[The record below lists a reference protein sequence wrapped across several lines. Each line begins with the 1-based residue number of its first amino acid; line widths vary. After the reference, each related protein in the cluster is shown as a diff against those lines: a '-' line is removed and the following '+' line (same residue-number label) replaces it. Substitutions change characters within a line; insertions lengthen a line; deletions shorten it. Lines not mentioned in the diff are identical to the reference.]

1 MSSRISRLDF
11 GITPSHAGEVLDV
24 GVNSLPLAPTAAGS
38 SLFGH
43 LRYKLL
49 SDERLARCL
58 QAGESDALTTLFER
72 HSPLLFA
79 IARRVLR
86 NEAEAED
93 AVQQIF
99 IDVFRSIEQ
108 FDPGKG
114 EFKTWLLMFA
124 YHRSFDR
131 RRHLSATGFFCTDS
145 LEENFIDSLSESLR
159 LTAYSSIEA
168 GILIREV
175 LGQIELRQRRTIE
188 LVYYEGLTAEE
199 VAVRTG
205 ETVRVVRHN
214 LYRGLEKLRKV
225 LFKERIA
232 ETPALKSKGGP
243 R

>member
-24 GVNSLPLAPTAAGS
+24 GVNSLPVAPTSAGS
-38 SLFGH
+38 LLLGH

-131 RRHLSATGFFCTDS
+131 RRHLSAIGFFSTDS
-145 LEENFIDSLSESLR
+145 LEESFIDSLSESLR
-159 LTAYSSIEA
+159 LTAYPSIEA
-168 GILIREV
+168 GILIQEV

-199 VAVRTG
+199 VAARTG

-225 LFKERIA
+225 LFKERSA
-232 ETPALKSKGGP
+232 EASALRPKEGP

>member
-1 MSSRISRLDF
+1 MSSRISQLDF
-11 GITPSHAGEVLDV
+11 GISPSHAGDLLDV
-24 GVNSLPLAPTAAGS
+24 GVDSLSVAPAPAGS
-38 SLFGH
+38 SLLDH

-58 QAGESDALTTLFER
+58 QAGESDALTALFER

-86 NEAEAED
+86 NDTEAED

-99 IDVFRSIEQ
+99 IDVFRSIDK

-131 RRHLSATGFFCTDS
+131 RRHLSANGFFSTDS
-145 LEENFIDSLSESLR
+145 LEESFIDSLSESLR
-159 LTAYSSIEA
+159 STAYPSIEA
-168 GILIREV
+168 SILIREV

-199 VAVRTG
+199 VAARTG

-225 LFKERIA
+225 LFKERSA
-232 ETPALKSKGGP
+232 ETPTLMPKGGQ

>member
-11 GITPSHAGEVLDV
+11 GISSSHAGDLLDV
-24 GVNSLPLAPTAAGS
+24 GVDSLPVAPTAAGS
-38 SLFGH
+38 SLLDH

-86 NEAEAED
+86 NDAEAED

-131 RRHLSATGFFCTDS
+131 RRHLSANGFFSTDS
-145 LEENFIDSLSESLR
+145 LEESFIDSLSESLR
-159 LTAYSSIEA
+159 STAYPSIEA
-168 GILIREV
+168 AILIREV

-199 VAVRTG
+199 VAARTG

-225 LFKERIA
+225 LFKERSVEA
-232 ETPALKSKGGP
+232 STLMPKGGQ

>member
-1 MSSRISRLDF
+1 MSSRISRLDL
-11 GITPSHAGEVLDV
+11 GIIPSHAGEVLDV
-24 GVNSLPLAPTAAGS
+24 GVNSLPVAPTAAGS
-38 SLFGH
+38 SLLGH

-86 NEAEAED
+86 NDAEAED

-131 RRHLSATGFFCTDS
+131 RRHLSATGFFSTDP
-145 LEENFIDSLSESLR
+145 LEESFIDSLSESLR
-159 LTAYSSIEA
+159 STAYPSIEA

-199 VAVRTG
+199 VAARTG

-225 LFKERIA
+225 LFKERST
-232 ETPALKSKGGP
+232 ETPTHRSKGGQ